1 MDRTVSAISR
11 QAAEAVQ
18 ANGGSILPD
27 PAYPQLLVVTFD
39 GAYVTERYISP
50 AASRDGSSWTEDDY
64 RLADGTTVTISS
76 HRSPNGYG
84 RSHIFL
90 AEARQAAQEE
100 RR

>member
-1 MDRTVSAISR
+1 MERTVSAISR
-11 QAAEAVQ
+11 QAAEAVH

-39 GAYVTERYISP
+39 GAYVTERYTSP
-50 AASRDGSSWTEDDY
+50 SASRYGSWTEDDY
-64 RLADGTTVTISS
+64 RLKDGTTMTICS
-76 HRSPNGYG
+76 HRSHNGYG
-84 RSHIFL
+84 RSCIVL

>member
-1 MDRTVSAISR
+1 MQRTVSAISR

-39 GAYVTERYISP
+39 GTYVTERYTSP
-50 AASRDGSSWTEDDY
+50 AASRYGSWTEDDY
-64 RLADGTTVTISS
+64 RLADGTTITICS

-84 RSHIFL
+84 RSCVFL
-90 AEARQAAQEE
+90 AEARQIAQEE

>member
-1 MDRTVSAISR
+1 MERTVSAISR

-18 ANGGSILPD
+18 ANSGSILPD

-39 GAYVTERYISP
+39 GVYVTERYTSP
-50 AASRDGSSWTEDDY
+50 AANRSGSWTEDDY
-64 RLADGTTVTISS
+64 RLTDGTMITICS

-84 RSHIFL
+84 RSCIVL
-90 AEARQAAQEE
+90 AEARQVVQEG